1 MPPSTLAQVL
11 TTELQWGILHS
22 LLQTLHGLH
31 QLLVELMDYFFQETR
46 VLQASP
52 ESKGVI
58 WRKRKTRENLKI
70 LEGGFNS
77 DLLWVPLPATT
88 RVTSCEAAGT
98 ACWGKAQPERVP
110 KRGAAEKEYAFP
122 IFCHT

>member
-31 QLLVELMDYFFQETR
+31 QLLVELMNYFFQETR

-58 WRKRKTRENLKI
+58 WRKRKQGRTSKSLKGVLTVI
-70 LEGGFNS
+70 CSGFPF
-77 DLLWVPLPATT
+77 WPLQG
-88 RVTSCEAAGT
+88 SCEAAGT

-110 KRGAAEKEYAFP
+110 KRGAAEKEHAFP
-122 IFCHT
+122 ILCHT